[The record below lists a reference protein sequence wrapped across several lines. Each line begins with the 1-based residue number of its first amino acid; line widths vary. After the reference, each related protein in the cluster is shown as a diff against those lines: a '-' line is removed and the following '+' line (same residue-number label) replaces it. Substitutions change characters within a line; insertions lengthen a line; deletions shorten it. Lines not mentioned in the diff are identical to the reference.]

1 MRIEVT
7 FSSGKFVAFPYVD
20 KTSIEENNMFMKF
33 KFGGIGTKHEASI
46 RKSAIDFIETMPD
59 ED

>member
-20 KTSIEENNMFMKF
+20 RTSIEENAGYLTF
-33 KFGGIGTKHEASI
+33 KFGGIGEKHTANI
-46 RKSAIDFIETMPD
+46 RKDAVDFIETMTD
-59 ED
+59 KD

>member
-7 FSSGKFVAFPYVD
+7 FSSGKFVAFPFVD
-20 KTSIEENNMFMKF
+20 RTSIEENNGYLTFR
-33 KFGGIGTKHEASI
+33 FGGIGEKHTASI
-46 RKSAIDFIETMPD
+46 RKDAIDFVETMPD